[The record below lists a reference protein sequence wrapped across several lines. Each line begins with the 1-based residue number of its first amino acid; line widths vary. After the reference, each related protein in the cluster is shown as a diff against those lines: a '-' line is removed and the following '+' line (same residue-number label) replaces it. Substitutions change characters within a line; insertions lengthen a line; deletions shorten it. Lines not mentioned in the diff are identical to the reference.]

1 MTELKLQQCRL
12 DGRYDIQECLGRGS
26 YAEIYVAKDLAAREG
41 DPKTVVIKALNVN
54 LQGEPD
60 AELEATLIANFQNE
74 AIALDRV
81 RHPNIIS
88 RLGHG
93 TAIDLAST
101 TFHYIVLEFMAG
113 GDMAARCRNRP
124 FTIDET
130 LGYLQQV
137 CAGLAHAHSRGVIH
151 RDIKPQN
158 LLLGR
163 DQKFI
168 KIADF
173 GVARMETS
181 EGVIT
186 RVGTNVYAPPEHHPL
201 METGP
206 LDPNTLEKHLNQLT
220 PAADVYSLAKTTY
233 SILAGEPPRKFAQ
246 QPVTSFPA
254 RISGEPWANNVLAV
268 IRRGTQHNARD
279 RIQTVQEFWQE
290 MHDAAQ
296 PVTQLLEPAYAGVQ
310 ELRTNSIQS
319 NKTAAVPPRPVFD
332 SSRTP
337 VSTDVAGRRPRIV
350 VPIQAGPF
358 EGNPTRTNTVQKQRD
373 VIDALPDAAPLERQ
387 TVKRPPVQQR
397 LTVRLLVAIA
407 MIFCFAGM
415 LWATHYYISR
425 RKAAD
430 GTIQSSPNGG
440 VVAGTEGTT
449 LTDVNLRSDASL
461 SGTVV
466 GMAERGSR
474 VRILSTKNNACEVV
488 VLQHGRTKFDPD
500 SLDRGWINRKYLD
513 SVQ

>member
-1 MTELKLQQCRL
+1 ML
-12 DGRYDIQECLGRGS
+12 
-26 YAEIYVAKDLAAREG
+26 
-41 DPKTVVIKALNVN
+41 
-54 LQGEPD
+54 
-60 AELEATLIANFQNE
+60 
-74 AIALDRV
+74 
-81 RHPNIIS
+81 
-88 RLGHG
+88 
-93 TAIDLAST
+93 
-101 TFHYIVLEFMAG
+101 
-113 GDMAARCRNRP
+113 
-124 FTIDET
+124 
-130 LGYLQQV
+130 
-137 CAGLAHAHSRGVIH
+137 
-151 RDIKPQN
+151 
-158 LLLGR
+158 
-163 DQKFI
+163 I

-201 METGP
+201 MQTGP

-310 ELRTNSIQS
+310 ELRANSIQS
-319 NKTAAVPPRPVFD
+319 NNATAVPPRPVFD

-337 VSTDVAGRRPRIV
+337 VRTDVAGRRPRIV

-425 RKAAD
+425 RKTAD
-430 GTIQSSPNGG
+430 GTIQPSPNGG

-449 LTDVNLRSDASL
+449 STDVNLRPDASL

-488 VLQHGRTKFDPD
+488 VLQHGRTKSDPG